1 MGLLV
6 LRGRRRLGTLMGISL
21 LWGLLWYALAGP
33 AHPLIAAPADS
44 IVIVTSQLYPV
55 ATLTKTDV
63 REIYLGHRMIE
74 QFLRIRPIDQ
84 SDPAIRTAFLQSV
97 LNVSKEAYIDHW
109 NRLLFQQ
116 GGLPP
121 LLKDSPNAVIKELL
135 NTDGSIGYLWGQ
147 DAAGQNGLKVL
158 LVIPLK

>member
-6 LRGRRRLGTLMGISL
+6 LRKRRPGLRWGIGL
-21 LWGLLWYALAGP
+21 CCGLLWCALAGS
-33 AHPLIAAPADS
+33 ASPLVAAQPDNL
-44 IVIVTSQLYPV
+44 VIVASQLYP
-55 ATLTKTDV
+55 ASRLTRGDV
-63 REIYLGHRMIE
+63 QEIYLGHRMIE

-84 SDPAIRTAFLQSV
+84 SDPAIRTTFLQSV
-97 LNVSKEAYIDHW
+97 LNLSKDAYIDHW

-121 LLKDSPNAVIKELL
+121 LLKDSPNDVIKELL
-135 NTDGSIGYLWGQ
+135 KTDGAIGYLWER

>member
-6 LRGRRRLGTLMGISL
+6 LIRRRLLKAAVVL
-21 LWGLLWYALAGP
+21 GLLWCGLADVP
-33 AHPLIAAPADS
+33 PPTVEAANNL
-44 IVIVTSQLYPV
+44 VIVASQLYP
-55 ATLTKTDV
+55 TSRLTKEEV

-97 LNVSKEAYIDHW
+97 LSLSKDAYIDHW

-121 LLKDSPNAVIKELL
+121 LLKDSPDDVIKELL
-135 NTDGSIGYLWGQ
+135 KTDGAIAYLWEH